1 MENIEILNE
10 NEAPKR
16 PMFLTVLCILTFISS
31 GIGSITALL
40 TPLFSDTIIE
50 FLQNSP
56 NYDEVAMAETVA
68 ALQAGYGFYL
78 IVSVLAV
85 CSLVGAILMWKL
97 KKIGFHIYAISNL
110 VALFI
115 PMLMLS
121 SPISWPAIMITAV
134 FITMYAVHLKLMN

>member
-1 MENIEILNE
+1 MENVEILNE
-10 NEAPKR
+10 NETPKR
-16 PMFLTVLCILTFISS
+16 PVFLTVLCILTFISS
-31 GIGSITALL
+31 GIGSVTALL
-40 TPLFSDTIIE
+40 TPLFSETIIE

-56 NYDEVAMAETVA
+56 NYDEAEMAETVA
-68 ALQAGYGFYL
+68 ALQAGFGFYL
-78 IVSVLAV
+78 MVSILAV

-121 SPISWPAIMITAV
+121 TPISWPGIVITAI
-134 FITMYAVHLKLMN
+134 FISMYAVHLKLMN